1 MKVTWLGHAA
11 FEIELDGVNVLIDPF
26 LSGNPKAAKSPE
38 EVEPDLVLVTHGH
51 SDHLGDAIDICKRT
65 GATLVGIYEVA
76 VYAQNQ
82 GVENVEETNIGGTIE
97 VEGPKITQVP
107 AWHSSEI
114 VEEDEIVAG
123 GTPVGYVVSGD
134 EGTVY
139 HAGDTGLSMDMKL
152 IGELYEP
159 DVALLPIG
167 SRFTMGPKEAAK
179 AVELIE
185 PDVAIPMHYGTFP
198 PIEQDPEEF
207 KREVERLDVDTE
219 VVILEPG
226 ESYEL

>member
-82 GVENVEETNIGGTIE
+82 GVENVEEMNIGGTIE
-97 VEGPKITQVP
+97 VEGLKITQVP